1 MKNLQIEGFG
11 KNGLV
16 NTIESEGT
24 DVNDGDSGV
33 FQFKKNTKVL
43 KNDMNKIAENLEKI
57 RDMFIN
63 KGENGKI
70 YVTRTPIK
78 NFWSMVVIGTRILM
92 SENLDL
98 HSKALK
104 SF

>member
-1 MKNLQIEGFG
+1 M
-11 KNGLV
+11 
-16 NTIESEGT
+16 
-24 DVNDGDSGV
+24 

-70 YVTRTPIK
+70 DVMSTLIKKFWEHGCDKNK
-78 NFWSMVVIGTRILM
+78 NFNEQESRF
-92 SENLDL
+92 
-98 HSKALK
+98 AFK
-104 SF
+104 SS